1 MAEAR
6 PEEEEEHMRE
16 SREQVVVRRQTA
28 SGSGG
33 RPDRRKP
40 EHRLSQG
47 PLSSIRAAIK
57 RTSNRSTSLS
67 ETPPRDR
74 ERDRERERD
83 RRRPEIT
90 ILSAEPISSWF
101 PGAGFPPPP
110 PPAAQIWGPS
120 LAPAVLDIQ
129 PPPSYEEVIR
139 EKNQERVFVSA
150 AEAPSSP
157 QSSAVVTTTI
167 ATQTDTRR
175 PPDTAAQVRRPLR
188 PPKPPVP
195 HCTTKFSKAEDT
207 LDQSL
212 SFIPNGDSAPSIS
225 TQTPIFPEPD
235 QLDAG
240 KQRPKPRPRSKINL
254 QPIRDEVRVQTLV
267 KLRDDG
273 LKTLAA
279 RANANQQTSN
289 QEATGGT
296 YLQELLEA
304 FSSDDWGF
312 PEQRIS
318 SQSESEDESNQEVPN
333 EDQEED
339 MATLRARIQA
349 FEQMHDGNF
358 EETQLEPCAPPKQRP
373 EPKPRPRMTQS
384 KPPIILPKPKNVTQT
399 SGDTLNPDCVNICDD
414 VVDTSEQSQTSEKP
428 LSASKTEL
436 STEPVSVTPAPL
448 PRPGPSLSQPK
459 LPPRPSIAPR
469 SRGSNV
475 GQTTPPLPP
484 RPTLDLRARAKTE
497 ACEDES
503 ACKTV
508 KVGCPRPGVPSKPT
522 AVIGRRSSA
531 PNLLSNTTPSA
542 DSGPV
547 PSRPSGP
554 PRPALRK
561 STSTQNTVELSL
573 PPRPTGVK
581 LLPLRPPPIK
591 SLPGRP
597 PPPSLTKSPSSSSLQ
612 SEASVSTNHTQEP
625 GQVPGPKPKKR
636 PPLPPRP
643 KPGHPLCNSYVKQE
657 VLIDVDDPSP
667 APSETNSQS
676 NSAPLID
683 STVCLLDLDLE
694 PEVKNQDRDQD
705 PHQCQSKETLEELSQ
720 TQNIPLQSGDDQDEG
735 QEPASKGSRRRVALF
750 DYSAVEE
757 DELTFSCGDVIALLD
772 VIGAGRDW
780 GRGQLHGRIGIFPL
794 NFTQTVEPLPPAPP
808 ATGKTTTVET
818 SAADSTEPPSSS
830 QEPPS
835 EEWAVAVFDFPG
847 QTAGDLR
854 FHKGALIRVLEH
866 VDAEWRRG
874 RVEDREGLYPA
885 AFTQP
890 AAKARPI
897 RAQCSETKATA
908 LFDFS
913 AENEDELTLKAGDVL
928 TQVESVDEEW
938 ILGVVGHKRGI
949 VPKNYISLLT

>member
-358 EETQLEPCAPPKQRP
+358 EETQLEP
-373 EPKPRPRMTQS
+373 
-384 KPPIILPKPKNVTQT
+384 
-399 SGDTLNPDCVNICDD
+399 
-414 VVDTSEQSQTSEKP
+414 
-428 LSASKTEL
+428 
-436 STEPVSVTPAPL
+436 
-448 PRPGPSLSQPK
+448 PGPSLSQPK